1 MRLIDADALDEEVMH
16 LFIAISGNP
25 KQNTV
30 VNECKSSFRNMID
43 EAPTIASIPSDSEYI
58 KMLRWERDIAIS
70 QLEDIGCGFGQD
82 MTEVKEKLN
91 ASNKELFEK
100 RILFESLSQIMEN
113 QRDIMR
119 HLSITKYDSDWGYD
133 DNYTIELITQ
143 CNGIVNEIK
152 WREKG

>member
-1 MRLIDADALDEEVMH
+1 MSLINVDELMRDKVWLCGGFVGDDYAQGYMDALDKVEDV
-16 LFIAISGNP
+16 IRKQTIVKAIP
-25 KQNTV
+25 
-30 VNECKSSFRNMID
+30 F
-43 EAPTIASIPSDSEYI
+43 DSEYI
-58 KMLRWERDIAIS
+58 KQIRWERDIAIS
-70 QLEDIGCGFGQD
+70 QLEDIGCSFGQD

-91 ASNKELFEK
+91 TSNNELFEK

-119 HLSITKYDSDWGYD
+119 HLNITKYDSDWGYD
-133 DNYTIELITQ
+133 DNYTRELITQ